1 MNTII
6 IHPGNRPKVSAA
18 HDIAADLVSQ
28 GYRKLTPWW
37 IDGSEQ
43 EGLLPLDEV
52 DESAEEVGERF
63 LEEKEEV
70 DFAGKVVSH
79 GYRKLTPWWV
89 GGFEQKG
96 LLPLDEVDE
105 STEEAEEI
113 FPEEKEEVDF
123 AGEVDIFQDVDLLGG
138 GEFTCQLGTR
148 V

>member
-6 IHPGNRPKVSAA
+6 IHPGNRRKVSAA

-37 IDGSEQ
+37 VDGFEE

-52 DESAEEVGERF
+52 DESVEEV
-63 LEEKEEV
+63 EEK
-70 DFAGKVVSH
+70 
-79 GYRKLTPWWV
+79 
-89 GGFEQKG
+89 
-96 LLPLDEVDE
+96 
-105 STEEAEEI
+105 
-113 FPEEKEEVDF
+113 FPEEKEGVDF

-138 GEFTCQLGTR
+138 GKLTCQLETR

>member
-52 DESAEEVGERF
+52 DESTEEV
-63 LEEKEEV
+63 
-70 DFAGKVVSH
+70 
-79 GYRKLTPWWV
+79 
-89 GGFEQKG
+89 
-96 LLPLDEVDE
+96 
-105 STEEAEEI
+105 EEI

-123 AGEVDIFQDVDLLGG
+123 AGEVDIFQDVDLLCG